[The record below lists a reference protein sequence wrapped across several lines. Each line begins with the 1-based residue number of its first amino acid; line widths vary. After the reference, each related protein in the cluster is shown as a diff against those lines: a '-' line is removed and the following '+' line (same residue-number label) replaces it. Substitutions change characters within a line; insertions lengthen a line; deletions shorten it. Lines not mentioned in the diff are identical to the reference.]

1 MYISCSKGES
11 SFTEI
16 SLSAG
21 GHQGSGL
28 MGSVM
33 KKGMRA
39 DDGDEGDD
47 DEDADDDGY
56 GEIFLLIIHSEER
69 QVWWIS
75 RKMKIRGY

>member
-1 MYISCSKGES
+1 
-11 SFTEI
+11 
-16 SLSAG
+16 
-21 GHQGSGL
+21 
-28 MGSVM
+28 MGWVM

-56 GEIFLLIIHSEER
+56 GEIFLLILKKGMR

-75 RKMKIRGY
+75 RKMKMAILRGY